1 MADRLDPILP
11 GSYLGILGGG
21 QLGRMFTHAAQAMG
35 YKVCVL
41 DPDVNSPAGAVAEK
55 HIQADYTDHAALK
68 EMAAICAA
76 ASTEFENVPAQA
88 LDELEALGVYVAP
101 KSAGV
106 SVAQNRITEKKFL
119 ATWQKEAGIGP
130 ALHLVIEREAD
141 LEHVADDL
149 FPGILKT
156 ARMG

>member
-41 DPDVNSPAGAVAEK
+41 DPDLNSPAGAVAEK
-55 HIQADYTDHAALK
+55 HIQADYVDHAALK
-68 EMAAICAA
+68 EMASICQAV
-76 ASTEFENVPAQA
+76 STEFENVPAQA

-101 KSAGV
+101 TSSGV
-106 SVAQNRITEKKFL
+106 SVAQNRVAEKKFL
-119 ATWQKEAGIGP
+119 ATWKDEAGIGP
-130 ALHLVIEREAD
+130 APH
-141 LEHVADDL
+141 
-149 FPGILKT
+149 
-156 ARMG
+156 